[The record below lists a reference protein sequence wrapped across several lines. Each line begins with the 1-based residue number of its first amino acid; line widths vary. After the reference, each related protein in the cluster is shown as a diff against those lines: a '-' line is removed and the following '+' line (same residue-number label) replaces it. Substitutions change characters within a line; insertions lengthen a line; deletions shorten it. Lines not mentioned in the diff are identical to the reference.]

1 MRTSVV
7 SCSTSIQTQQ
17 KRSVL
22 KGRVEYNGKR
32 YASDVINRTKGEEV
46 ATA

>member
-1 MRTSVV
+1 MRTSVLLV
-7 SCSTSIQTQQ
+7 GIQTQQ

-22 KGRVEYNGKR
+22 KGRVENCRKR
-32 YASDVINRTKGEEV
+32 YASDVINRTKGGEV